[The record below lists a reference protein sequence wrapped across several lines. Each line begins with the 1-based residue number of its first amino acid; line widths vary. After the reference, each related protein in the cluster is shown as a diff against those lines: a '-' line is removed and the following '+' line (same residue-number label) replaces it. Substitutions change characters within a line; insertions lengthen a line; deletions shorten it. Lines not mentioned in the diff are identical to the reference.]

1 MSTSAVQTSSV
12 AVDDSTKQ
20 HQQQQQ
26 QPQLSSI
33 SIMWDYDID
42 NTLNSIKENCQTK
55 KIYKT
60 KEAPLRPSPP
70 TPSPSPPPPS
80 QPQPPLSM
88 QQMSNTEKQVPST
101 ISPTMTTVDNTEPS
115 STIIM
120 NSNSSQKLQ
129 PLMVKCDD
137 IKAVLPLT
145 PPATPVTQNT
155 ARKRWKILAKVLR
168 KDSEETVSS
177 SGEEC
182 SPEQNAS
189 VRRFKSFDLLRQ
201 DSFEDHS
208 TLNYLGK
215 AENWYKYK
223 VILDTGSS
231 STHQEFTVNIHHMD
245 RHLTA
250 SDLMGFNNTGNICVW
265 PSEEALTAFV
275 LSDLASYNGKWIL
288 ELGGGFTCLSG
299 LMLSKYAKPYAVHLT
314 DGNEVSVENVKKT
327 VCLNEMSCYTKC
339 SVLKWEDKTAR
350 SPTEAGKFDVILS
363 ADCLFFDEARSAL
376 VDTIWYYLS
385 QQGEALV
392 MAPRRGK
399 TMSLFIEE
407 SVKYG
412 FMVSIT
418 QRYNETIW
426 KRHLELM
433 NSTLYDADLHYPV
446 LLRLRKPPVE
456 RNGNTTTIPMDICK
470 NEEQEEDP

>member
-1 MSTSAVQTSSV
+1 M
-12 AVDDSTKQ
+12 
-20 HQQQQQ
+20 
-26 QPQLSSI
+26 L
-33 SIMWDYDID
+33 DYDID
-42 NTLNSIKENCQTK
+42 NTLNTIKENGSHLLQSDTTATVKQMYTK
-55 KIYKT
+55 NENMDGPAVGDE
-60 KEAPLRPSPP
+60 EAATATTAS
-70 TPSPSPPPPS
+70 
-80 QPQPPLSM
+80 
-88 QQMSNTEKQVPST
+88 
-101 ISPTMTTVDNTEPS
+101 TTV
-115 STIIM
+115 I
-120 NSNSSQKLQ
+120 NSNSSLQMQ
-129 PLMVKCDD
+129 PLTVKCDD
-137 IKAVLPLT
+137 DIKAILPPT
-145 PPATPVTQNT
+145 PPATPVIQST

-182 SPEQNAS
+182 TNEQTAS

-201 DSFEDHS
+201 DSFEDHG

-223 VILDTGSS
+223 VILDGGQTQ
-231 STHQEFTVNIHHMD
+231 QEFTVNIHNME

-275 LSDLASYNGKWIL
+275 LSDLKAYNNKWIL

-327 VCLNEMSCYTKC
+327 VCLNEIACYTKC
-339 SVLKWEDKTAR
+339 SVLKWEDKSAR
-350 SPTEAGKFDVILS
+350 VPSEAGKFDVILS
-363 ADCLFFDEARSAL
+363 ADCLFFDEARSYL
-376 VDTIWYYLS
+376 VDTVWYYLS
-385 QQGEALV
+385 ASGEALI

-407 SVKYG
+407 SVARG
-412 FMVSIT
+412 FAVQLT
-418 QRYNETIW
+418 QRYNDTIW

-433 NSTLYDADLHYPV
+433 NSSLYDEDLHYPV
-446 LLRLRKPPVE
+446 LLRLRKAQPQSQTPLSSASAV
-456 RNGNTTTIPMDICK
+456 PMDVCK
-470 NEEQEEDP
+470 EEP